1 MIAMVRCPHCRT
13 VVLPRTDRTCPACQN
28 GVDVPPTIARLRAR
42 GNEPPRAAGFGVVV
56 KGVVEAFLILASF
69 LSSPLRSTV
78 WFVIQQRSARSAL
91 RSRRRPRAG
100 EEGREDRRQDRGSR
114 RGSLS

>member
-1 MIAMVRCPHCRT
+1 MIARIRCPHCGT
-13 VVLPRTDRTCPACQN
+13 VVLPRADRTCPACQAD
-28 GVDVPPTIARLRAR
+28 VDKPLAAQPSSRT
-42 GNEPPRAAGFGVVV
+42 NEPPRAAGFGVVV

-91 RSRRRPRAG
+91 RSRRGPRAG
-100 EEGREDRRQDRGSR
+100 EEGRGDRRPRPSEGKGR
-114 RGSLS
+114 